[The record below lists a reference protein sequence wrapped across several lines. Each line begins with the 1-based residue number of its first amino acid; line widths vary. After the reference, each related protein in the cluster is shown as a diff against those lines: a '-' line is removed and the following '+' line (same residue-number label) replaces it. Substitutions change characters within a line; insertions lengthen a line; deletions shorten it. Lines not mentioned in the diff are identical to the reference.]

1 MSKIHKLSAR
11 LANQIAAGEVVERPA
26 SVVKELLENALD
38 AGGRRIQVQV
48 EAGGV
53 KRILVRDDGDG
64 MDKEDLPLSLS
75 RHATSKIESL
85 DDLEAVATLGFR
97 GEALA
102 SISSVS
108 RLVLSSKTETADQGW
123 QVVTEGRDMEALLSP
138 VAHNRGTSVEVRDLF
153 FNTPARRKFLRT
165 EKTEF
170 NHLEE
175 VLKRQ
180 ALSRFEV
187 AFELIHNQKS
197 VHSLRPA
204 SNLSDKE
211 QRVASLCGKPFMENA
226 IRIDVEATG
235 FKLWGWV
242 AKPTFS
248 RSQADLQYFFV
259 NGRVIRDRLVTHAV
273 KQAYRDVLYHGRHPA
288 FVLYL
293 ELDPALVDVNVH
305 PTKHEVRFRDG
316 RMVHDFIFR
325 GLHKALADIRPE
337 TATHA
342 QEALGSLSPEY
353 AALQTI
359 SDVGNS
365 ASSFTPSYGSQ
376 SAMSLLNSAQASGG
390 FQSGSFQS
398 GSFQSGKPNPESV
411 SEVMSHYKMLHP
423 DSSSESL
430 LASFGNDSQ
439 SVQDY
444 PLGFAIA
451 QLHGIYILAQN
462 SNGLIVVDMH
472 AAHERITYERMKTDF
487 YQKGIVA
494 QPLLVPM
501 NIAVSQKEA
510 DIAENCAEGLL
521 KFGLRLERSGP
532 ESIIVRQVPVILQN
546 VDVAMLVRDLLSDM
560 IEYGYSDQLE
570 KAANE
575 LMSSMAC
582 HGSVRANRALTVP
595 EMNALLRDMEATERS
610 GQCNHGRPTW
620 TALSMNELD
629 KLFLRGR

>member
-38 AGGRRIQVQV
+38 AGGQRIQVQV
-48 EAGGV
+48 EAGGI
-53 KRILVRDDGDG
+53 KRILVRDDGEG

-85 DDLEAVATLGFR
+85 EDLEAVATLGFR

-108 RLVLSSKTETADQGW
+108 RLILSSKTEQGDQGW
-123 QVVTEGRDMEALLSP
+123 QVITEGRDMEARLSP

-170 NHLEE
+170 GHLEE

-187 AFELIHNQKS
+187 AFELSHNQKS
-197 VHSLRPA
+197 VHNLRPA
-204 SNLSDKE
+204 LSLPEKE
-211 QRVASLCGKPFMENA
+211 QRVAALCGKPFMENA
-226 IRIDVEATG
+226 IRIDIEATG
-235 FKLWGWV
+235 FRLWGWV

-273 KQAYRDVLYHGRHPA
+273 KQAFRDVLYHGRHPA

-325 GLHKALADIRPE
+325 GLHKALADIRPDS
-337 TATHA
+337 TLSVSPVDQIQDFSAA
-342 QEALGSLSPEY
+342 DYPSLSK
-353 AALQTI
+353 AF
-359 SDVGNS
+359 S
-365 ASSFTPSYGSQ
+365 PSYGSQ
-376 SAMSLLNSAQASGG
+376 SSMHLGQSVATDVAPADRFSSMPFSSVGAVSSEPPAGRSAIA
-390 FQSGSFQS
+390 
-398 GSFQSGKPNPESV
+398 EM
-411 SEVMSHYKMLHP
+411 MSHYQALHP
-423 DSSSESL
+423 EKQHETDSHQES
-430 LASFGNDSQ
+430 
-439 SVQDY
+439 Y

-462 SNGLIVVDMH
+462 ANGLIVVDMH
-472 AAHERITYERMKTDF
+472 AAHERITYERMKADF
-487 YQKGIVA
+487 YSKGIVA

-510 DIAENCAEGLL
+510 DVAESCAEGLL
-521 KFGLRLERSGP
+521 QFGLRLERSGL

-546 VDVAMLVRDLLSDM
+546 VDVTMLVRDLLSDM

-582 HGSVRANRALTVP
+582 HGSVRANRALTIP

-620 TALSMNELD
+620 TVLSLSELD